1 MQEVANGILVSF
13 EKRQQEVTGEVT
25 GEVMRLLKVCD
36 DEKSRTELQH
46 ALGLKHQEHFRAAYL
61 SPALELGV
69 LEMTRPQTPKS
80 RLQRYR
86 RTQKGKQMVQ
96 KPSELD

>member
-13 EKRQQEVTGEVT
+13 EKHQQEVT

-36 DEKSRTELQH
+36 GEKSRSELQH
-46 ALGLKHQEHFRAAYL
+46 ALGLNHQEHFRAAYL
-61 SPALELGV
+61 SPALELGM
-69 LEMTRPQTPKS
+69 LEMTRPKTPKS

-86 RTQKGKQMVQ
+86 RTQKGTQMI
-96 KPSELD
+96 